1 MSPLR
6 LLLPTLAAVAAAPV
20 AAQPAPAL
28 EAPPAPVQTEAGEPD
43 ILLEVR
49 VRAREARWR
58 QTGDLEIRA
67 WADPGGLQIE
77 ESVVTGV
84 PSPIPVGRTFRDIDW
99 RLRAGA
105 RLADPAAPAEP
116 PVADAP
122 AETED
127 GSNTP

>member
-1 MSPLR
+1 MNSLR
-6 LLLPTLAAVAAAPV
+6 LLLPTLAALAAAPA
-20 AAQPAPAL
+20 AAQPAPAAQA
-28 EAPPAPVQTEAGEPD
+28 EAEAAGEPD

-67 WADPGGLQIE
+67 WAQPGGLEIE
-77 ESVVTGV
+77 ESVTTGV

-105 RLADPAAPAEP
+105 RLADPAP
-116 PVADAP
+116 P
-122 AETED
+122 AETPAADEPASAED
-127 GSNTP
+127 

>member
-1 MSPLR
+1 MAAA
-6 LLLPTLAAVAAAPV
+6 LLPLALAAALGAQPTPPADAPPVAPEAAP
-20 AAQPAPAL
+20 A
-28 EAPPAPVQTEAGEPD
+28 EAAGEPD

-67 WADPGGLQIE
+67 WAQPGDLEIE
-77 ESVVTGV
+77 ESVTTGV

-105 RLADPAAPAEP
+105 RLADPAASPEA
-116 PVADAP
+116 AP
-122 AETED
+122 ATD
-127 GSNTP
+127 D